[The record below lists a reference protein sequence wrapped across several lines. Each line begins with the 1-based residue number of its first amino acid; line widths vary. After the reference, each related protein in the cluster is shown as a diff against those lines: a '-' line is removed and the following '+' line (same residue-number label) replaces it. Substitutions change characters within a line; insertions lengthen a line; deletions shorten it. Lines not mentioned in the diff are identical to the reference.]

1 MIVREARPGSS
12 PPSVP
17 LSSAVCN
24 GRGDNAVVGQI
35 VRPVVIRNLVDIA
48 NAESGLIQAEA
59 IRAIALDGI
68 LLDTGAT
75 HMCLPQDL
83 VDELGLR
90 KSRDVV
96 VETATSQP
104 VVGMYQGAEI
114 EIDGRTC
121 EAEVVA
127 LPVGRPALFGVL
139 AMEALGMKLNLVDQ
153 VIEYL
158 PNSGIDNYI
167 RA

>member
-1 MIVREARPGSS
+1 MIVREAEFEATPA
-12 PPSVP
+12 PVP
-17 LSSAVCN
+17 ISNAVCN
-24 GRGDNAVVGQI
+24 ERGDNAVVGQI
-35 VRPVVIRNLVDIA
+35 FRPVIIRNLVDVA
-48 NAESGLIQAEA
+48 NVESGLIRPDAARSVSLE
-59 IRAIALDGI
+59 RI

-96 VETATSQP
+96 VETATSQS

-127 LPVGRPALFGVL
+127 LPIGPPPLFGVL
-139 AMEALGMKLNLVDQ
+139 AMEALGMKLNLTLQ

-158 PNSGIDNYI
+158 PNSGINNYI